1 VNFTQGSTAQ
11 VNKMCK
17 LRWLSALL
25 TLALAACGGD
35 VSSTGAFTKGTGG
48 TGGGTGGTTPPTIQ
62 LGTGTGASFQ
72 TGVIGISNA
81 SVSAGG
87 STSLTVSLVQSDGT
101 LYTQSTTI
109 TFNSAC
115 VAAGT
120 ASIQPQAAVT
130 TTTGIATVTYVAK
143 GCSGSDVIS
152 ATATINSLSYTASGT
167 VTVAQAAIGSIS
179 FISATPTNIALKG
192 TGDASR
198 PESSVVV
205 FKVLDASGGPRSG
218 TPVTFLLNSNVGGI
232 TLTPATATAT
242 SDSQGLVQI
251 VVNAGT
257 VATSV
262 KVTASI
268 SPPAVPAVISTQSS
282 QLTITTGIPTAN
294 NFSLAVGCHNIEGWS
309 IDGTTTT
316 LTASLAD
323 RFQNPVPDGTA
334 VTFTSSNG
342 AVGPQCTTATL
353 NGVSGVCTVTW
364 RSQGDRAPLP
374 LSPGAKPG
382 YVALLA
388 TAIGE
393 ESFTDLNGNGEF
405 DVGEPFSDT
414 SEQYRDDAEQG
425 VYELGDYFYDF
436 NNNGKRDGPDG
447 IFEGVLC
454 NDPARC
460 DPAKKSIGI
469 GQQNVIIMS
478 GSDAFVD
485 TINIAGTVIPPPST
499 IVSGASLSILLW
511 VRDLNSNVMPGQT
524 TVAVTATGTGGLTA
538 VAPTTFTLPC
548 TAPKAGSKQNGA
560 TVFPFTFTSTAG
572 TTGTSVVTVT
582 VTTPLQTVTVYQ
594 FTVTVT

>member
-1 VNFTQGSTAQ
+1 
-11 VNKMCK
+11 MRK

-25 TLALAACGGD
+25 TLALAACGGS
-35 VSSTGAFTKGTGG
+35 VSPTGAFTGSSTGG
-48 TGGGTGGTTPPTIQ
+48 TGGSGGTTPLTVQ
-62 LGTGTGASFQ
+62 LGTGTGSSFQ
-72 TGVIGISNA
+72 AGVIGISSA

-101 LYTQSTTI
+101 LYTQSATI

-115 VAAGT
+115 VAAST
-120 ASIQPQAAVT
+120 AAIQPQAAAT

-152 ATATINSLSYTASGT
+152 ATTMIGTANYTASGT
-167 VTVAQAAIGSIS
+167 VTVTQAAIGSIS

-205 FKVLDASGGPRSG
+205 FKVLDASGGARSG
-218 TPVTFLLNSNVGGI
+218 TPVSFVLNTNVGGI
-232 TLTPATATAT
+232 TLTPSTATAT
-242 SDSQGLVQI
+242 SDTQGLVQI

-294 NFSLAVGCHNIEGWS
+294 NFSLAVGCHNVEGWDV
-309 IDGTTTT
+309 DGTTTT
-316 LTASLAD
+316 VTASLAD

-334 VTFTSSNG
+334 VTFTTSHG
-342 AVGPQCTTATL
+342 AIGPQCTTATN
-353 NGVSGVCTVTW
+353 NGISGVCTVTW
-364 RSQGDRAPLP
+364 RS
-374 LSPGAKPG
+374 PGARMPLLGAPPG
-382 YVALLA
+382 RVALLA

-393 ESFTDLNGNGEF
+393 ESFTDNNANGEF
-405 DVGEPFSDT
+405 DPGEPFADT
-414 SEQYRDDAEQG
+414 SEPYRDDAG
-425 VYELGDYFYDF
+425 TGSYVVGDNFFDF
-436 NNNGKRDGPDG
+436 NNNGTRDGPDG

-460 DPAKKSIGI
+460 DATKKSAGI

-478 GSDAFVD
+478 GSGASID
-485 TINIAGTVIPPPST
+485 TIAGGVVVAPPTTV
-499 IVSGASLSILLW
+499 ASPKSLNLQVW
-511 VRDLNSNVMPGQT
+511 VRDVNGNIMPGQT
-524 TVAVTATGTGGLTA
+524 TVAISSSGTGLTV
-538 VAPTTFTLPC
+538 VAPSSFTIGC
-548 TAPKAGSKQNGA
+548 GAPAPNTKANGA
-560 TVFPFTFTSTAG
+560 TVFPFSFTTTAG

-582 VTTPLQTVTVYQ
+582 VTTPLQRVTILQ
-594 FTVTVT
+594 FAVTVT